1 MAKIDIPFTLPKMY
15 LNPEEIEKIKYY
27 YIKAKLTED
36 NRILHAEALV
46 ELVKAL
52 EEAKIKPPKELMKY
66 IEERVKKLRILV
78 KKALGDLRK
87 LGFNELDIQ
96 S

>member
-1 MAKIDIPFTLPKMY
+1 MAKIGIPFKLPEMY
-15 LNPEEIEKIKYY
+15 LTPEEIQKIKYY

-46 ELVKAL
+46 ELGKAL
-52 EEAKIKPPKELMKY
+52 NEAKIKPPKELMDY
-66 IEERVKKLRILV
+66 MEERVKKLKILV

-87 LGFNELDIQ
+87 LGFEDLNA
-96 S
+96 

>member
-1 MAKIDIPFTLPKMY
+1 MAKLEIPFELPEMY
-15 LNPEEIEKIKYY
+15 LTPEEIKKIKYY

-36 NRILHAEALV
+36 NRILHAQALV

-52 EEAKIKPPKELMKY
+52 EDAKIKPPKELMDY
-66 IEERVKKLRILV
+66 IEDRVKKLKILI

-87 LGFNELDIQ
+87 LGFKDLNA
-96 S
+96 

>member
-1 MAKIDIPFTLPKMY
+1 MY
-15 LNPEEIEKIKYY
+15 LTPEEIKKIKYY

-36 NRILHAEALV
+36 NRILHAQALV

-52 EEAKIKPPKELMKY
+52 EDAKIKPPKELMDY
-66 IEERVKKLRILV
+66 IEDRVKKLKILI

-87 LGFNELDIQ
+87 LGFKDLNA
-96 S
+96 